1 VKRTVTAIVAVL
13 GMCAL
18 ACGEGRVR
26 AEARAFLT
34 RFELIDHREKPAARE
49 QKLAALEQVALSEPE
64 VVAARKHCL
73 EGHRALLSS
82 ERAQEQAAAALDR
95 ALAASPGG
103 APLSGQA
110 SEQIRGEIEQAERA
124 LARAR
129 ASLGQCEN
137 EARGL
142 RLRFGKP

>member
-1 VKRTVTAIVAVL
+1 MVIALGLGALGCGDGART
-13 GMCAL
+13 
-18 ACGEGRVR
+18 
-26 AEARAFLT
+26 EARAFLT
-34 RFELIDHREKPAARE
+34 RLDVIDHRDKAASRE
-49 QKLAALEQVALSEPE
+49 EKLAVLEQLVLSEPE
-64 VVAARKHCL
+64 VVTARRHCL

-110 SEQIRGEIEQAERA
+110 SEQIRTEIEQAERS

-129 ASLGQCEN
+129 ANLGQCEN